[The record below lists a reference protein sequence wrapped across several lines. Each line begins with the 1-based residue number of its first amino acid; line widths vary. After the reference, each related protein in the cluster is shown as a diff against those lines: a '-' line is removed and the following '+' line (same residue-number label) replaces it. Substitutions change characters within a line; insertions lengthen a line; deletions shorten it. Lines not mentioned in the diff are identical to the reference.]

1 MCFNVVIYGSKLIIG
16 VTKMDNKNIASAL
29 LKAQTEIMT
38 AGKDAK
44 NPFFKSKYATLNS
57 VWEAVKEPLHDNEL
71 SLLQPISIEN
81 NQPVVKTILLH
92 TSGEMITSD
101 CPIICAKQNDPQALG
116 SAITYARRYSMASL
130 LGVMTDEDDDGEKAM
145 NRKQQTI
152 KMATQEQLQELEAL
166 EVDFTALCK
175 RFKLSH
181 LSELTFEQAEKA
193 IVIKKEQK

>member
-1 MCFNVVIYGSKLIIG
+1 MCFNMVMYGSKLIIG

-57 VWEAVKEPLHDNEL
+57 VWEAVKEPLHDNGL

-175 RFKLSH
+175 AFKLSH
-181 LSELTFEQAEKA
+181 LSELTFDMAEKA
-193 IVIKKEQK
+193 IAKKKEQK